1 MGTAHPLAIAERKGP
16 IMTNRNR
23 RPAKDGRTIAGRKA
37 RQGEILLKTTPM
49 RLVFIAGFVGVVVIA
64 LLFQWYL

>member
-1 MGTAHPLAIAERKGP
+1 
-16 IMTNRNR
+16 MTNRNR